1 MRPLERFH
9 SLHYMALVVALVGL
23 SPRSA
28 RADVTGAAR
37 AFAEGQSAQLEG
49 KYALAAER
57 FELAFTLQPSKEA
70 LRSAA
75 RMQMSA
81 ENFARA
87 ATHAQGLLDRFADD
101 PQSAQLARTI
111 LQEVSPRLA
120 RYEVSCTPAC
130 SLLVDNLAYFLEPA
144 QSHRLYLPPGRV
156 LLGAQFASGR
166 KASRTMLPSAG
177 QTVRLELHEPAPPS
191 PRSAAPDASIADA
204 SSQRER
210 TRAPANPGA
219 TSKGVPVIVPWITGA
234 ATVACGAVTIWSALD
249 TKRQH
254 DDYVQ
259 HPTDEKWQ
267 AGLARQ
273 RMTNVFLASTAVL
286 AATTVTLTF
295 FVRDSGSTR
304 VGIRPTVS
312 PTSASLDL
320 SGRF

>member
-1 MRPLERFH
+1 
-9 SLHYMALVVALVGL
+9 MALAWL
-23 SPRSA
+23 SPRAA

-87 ATHAQGLLDRFADD
+87 ATHAQSLLDRFADD
-101 PQSAQLARTI
+101 PQSAQLARSI
-111 LQEVSPRLA
+111 LEEVAPRLA

-166 KASRTMLPSAG
+166 KASRTMLPSPG
-177 QTVRLELHEPAPPS
+177 QTVRLELREPAASS
-191 PRSAAPDASIADA
+191 PRPVATDA
-204 SSQRER
+204 SSQRAR
-210 TRAPANPGA
+210 PQAPAKTA
-219 TSKGVPVIVPWITGA
+219 EASKGVPVIVPWITGA
-234 ATVACGAVTIWSALD
+234 ATVACGALTIWSALD

-254 DDYVQ
+254 DDYVE

-273 RMTNVFLASTAVL
+273 RMTNVLLASTAVL

-295 FVRDSGSTR
+295 FVRDSGTSR
-304 VGIRPTVS
+304 VGIRPAVS

>member
-1 MRPLERFH
+1 MHPFKRSHRLYC
-9 SLHYMALVVALVGL
+9 LGLVAALVWVA
-23 SPRSA
+23 PRSA

-75 RMQMSA
+75 RMQLSA

-87 ATHAQGLLDRFADD
+87 ATHAQMLLDRFGDD
-101 PQSAQLARTI
+101 PPSAELARAI
-111 LQEVSPRLA
+111 LDEVAPRLA
-120 RYEVSCTPAC
+120 RYEVSCVPAC
-130 SLLVDNLAYFLEPA
+130 ALLVDNLAYFLEPA
-144 QSHRLYLPPGRV
+144 RAHRLYLAPGRV
-156 LLGAQFASGR
+156 LLAAQFESGR
-166 KASRTMLPSAG
+166 RASRTMIPSAG
-177 QTVRLELHEPAPPS
+177 QTVRIELREPAESTLKSVTRNASPEASS
-191 PRSAAPDASIADA
+191 PREPQTETDKR
-204 SSQRER
+204 SQGI
-210 TRAPANPGA
+210 PA
-219 TSKGVPVIVPWITGA
+219 IVPWIAGA

-254 DDYVQ
+254 DEYLE

-267 AGLARQ
+267 SGLARQ

-295 FVRDSGSTR
+295 FVRGSHQTR
-304 VGIRPTVS
+304 VGVS
-312 PTSASLDL
+312 PAIGPTSASVDL
-320 SGRF
+320 TGRF

>member
-1 MRPLERFH
+1 MPPFKRSH
-9 SLHYMALVVALVGL
+9 SLYCLGLVAALVWVA
-23 SPRSA
+23 PRSA
-28 RADVTGAAR
+28 GADVTGAAR

-75 RMQMSA
+75 RMQLSA

-87 ATHAQGLLDRFADD
+87 ATHAQMLLDRFGED
-101 PQSAQLARTI
+101 PQSAELARSI
-111 LQEVSPRLA
+111 LEEVAPRLA

-130 SLLVDNLAYFLEPA
+130 ALLVDHLAYFLEPA
-144 QSHRLYLPPGRV
+144 QTHRLYLPPGRV
-156 LLGAQFASGR
+156 LLGAQFESGR

-177 QTVRLELHEPAPPS
+177 QTVRVELREPAASATTSVTREASASEASS
-191 PRSAAPDASIADA
+191 PREPHAPADA
-204 SSQRER
+204 DK
-210 TRAPANPGA
+210 A
-219 TSKGVPVIVPWITGA
+219 SKGLPVIVPWLTGA
-234 ATVACGAVTIWSALD
+234 ATVACGAITIWSALD

-254 DDYVQ
+254 DEYLE

-295 FVRDSGSTR
+295 FVRGSNQTR
-304 VGIRPTVS
+304 VAVRPAIS

-320 SGRF
+320 TGRF

>member
-1 MRPLERFH
+1 MHLLKRFH
-9 SLHYMALVVALVGL
+9 RLHCLGLLAALAWFA
-23 SPRSA
+23 PRSA

-75 RMQMSA
+75 RMQLSA
-81 ENFARA
+81 ENVARA
-87 ATHAQGLLDRFADD
+87 ATHAQMLLDRFGDD
-101 PQSAQLARTI
+101 LQSAELARSI
-111 LQEVSPRLA
+111 LDEVAPRLA
-120 RYEVSCTPAC
+120 RYEVTCTPECA
-130 SLLVDNLAYFLEPA
+130 LLVDNLAYFIEPA
-144 QSHRLYLPPGRV
+144 RSHRLYLPPGRV

-166 KASRTMLPSAG
+166 KASRTMIPSAG
-177 QTVRLELHEPAPPS
+177 QTVRIELREPAAS
-191 PRSAAPDASIADA
+191 APRSVARDASTAEA
-204 SSQRER
+204 SASREPAQ
-210 TRAPANPGA
+210 APADSDKRSNGI
-219 TSKGVPVIVPWITGA
+219 PVIVPWITGA

-254 DDYVQ
+254 DEYLQ

-273 RMTNVFLASTAVL
+273 KMTNVFLVSTAVL

-295 FVRDSGSTR
+295 FVRGSDQTR
-304 VGIRPTVS
+304 VGVS
-312 PTSASLDL
+312 PAIGPTSASLDVT
-320 SGRF
+320 GRF